1 MVLLNITI
9 VLAVIAI
16 IFLIIGKLTKKKI
29 IKNISIAIFIFI
41 VVFWL
46 GFYAW
51 ALVDMNEEYNRHFP
65 SEKTVTNAFIEETN
79 LTNTTAQDIQTSE
92 FSHGRIYS
100 IEDNIIYI
108 YDKDNQKYFS
118 KNRLEF
124 SRFSTYNAACSIL
137 IYIILKGLFGT
148 INEHCVT

>member
-1 MVLLNITI
+1 MGLLKKIGSEFMVLLNITI

-51 ALVDMNEEYNRHFP
+51 ALVDMNEEYNRHFH
-65 SEKTVTNAFIEETN
+65 SENTVTNAFIEETN

-100 IEDNIIYI
+100 IEDNIIY
-108 YDKDNQKYFS
+108 K
-118 KNRLEF
+118 
-124 SRFSTYNAACSIL
+124 
-137 IYIILKGLFGT
+137 KG
-148 INEHCVT
+148 